1 MFISPQLVVV
11 KVPGCR
17 RMLSDSIFM
26 TVSVQLGIFL
36 VTSSLT
42 LMSTKLQLPCQL
54 LRQMMGLKTAL
65 RYVVPSELVNVH
77 T

>member
-1 MFISPQLVVV
+1 
-11 KVPGCR
+11 
-17 RMLSDSIFM
+17 MLSESIFM
-26 TVSVQLGIFL
+26 TVSVLLEIFL

-42 LMSTKLQLPCQL
+42 LMSTKLLLPCQL
-54 LRQMMGLKTAL
+54 LRQMMGLKAAL